1 MTSPAAMF
9 RKSRCII
16 WTVTASGDGYG
27 DTYGIAHDTM
37 CQFIEDGK
45 LQRDANGKEFV
56 PSGKF
61 SLGVKPKFG
70 DYIKVIDD
78 TDTAPVTPPS
88 DAMQVRKIVSGT
100 QFHGSADY
108 LAYTG

>member
-1 MTSPAAMF
+1 MTNSAARF
-9 RKSRCII
+9 RKSRCAI

-27 DTYGIAHDTM
+27 DTYGIAHDVA
-37 CQFIEDGK
+37 CQFVNDGK

-61 SLGVKPKFG
+61 SLGVLPKVG
-70 DYIKVIDD
+70 DYIKVIDSGA
-78 TDTAPVTPPS
+78 APATPPA
-88 DAMQVRKIVSGT
+88 DAMQIRKVVSGT
-100 QFHGSADY
+100 TLRGAADY

>member
-1 MTSPAAMF
+1 LTSPAAMF

-16 WTVTASGDGYG
+16 WSVTASGDGYG
-27 DTYGIAHDTM
+27 DTYGIAHDVA
-37 CQFIEDGK
+37 CQFVNDGK

-61 SLGVKPKFG
+61 SLGVSPAVG
-70 DYIKVIDD
+70 DYIKVIEP
-78 TDTAPVTPPS
+78 TDTAPSTPPA
-88 DAMQVRKIVSGT
+88 DAMKIRKVVSGT